1 MMKRIAI
8 VVTATLLLSCGGA
21 PPIPKRGVVESDVG
35 DWKFR
40 RYQPV
45 LDVEVWVA
53 DNPAEAFTASY
64 VDVEGEKR
72 GVLRDQDVA
81 NVFVTRYQ
89 SSEGVLRETVKFVR
103 KLAKDSGYQV
113 DEDSIDGVRIFKV
126 VGNGESW
133 ALWAARKHV
142 VKVGGKGR
150 TTIATSLVEQ
160 YGDRYQ
166 SLLRGGM
173 LEGPLPAG
181 RDTPKKKDDDKGDDD
196 SDGGD
201 AKPDWQGYD
210 PNKPAPTPKPEKSQ

>member
-1 MMKRIAI
+1 
-8 VVTATLLLSCGGA
+8 
-21 PPIPKRGVVESDVG
+21 
-35 DWKFR
+35 
-40 RYQPV
+40 
-45 LDVEVWVA
+45 
-53 DNPAEAFTASY
+53 
-64 VDVEGEKR
+64 
-72 GVLRDQDVA
+72 
-81 NVFVTRYQ
+81 
-89 SSEGVLRETVKFVR
+89 
-103 KLAKDSGYQV
+103 
-113 DEDSIDGVRIFKV
+113 VRIFKI

-210 PNKPAPTPKPEKSQ
+210 PNKPAPTPKLEKSK